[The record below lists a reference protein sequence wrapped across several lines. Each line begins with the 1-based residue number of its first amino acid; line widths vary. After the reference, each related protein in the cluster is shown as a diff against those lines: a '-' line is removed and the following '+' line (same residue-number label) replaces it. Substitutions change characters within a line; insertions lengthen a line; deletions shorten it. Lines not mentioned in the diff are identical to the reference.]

1 MRTCLSDF
9 EKKKSPSAYQMQH
22 QTVGGLDVFK
32 AEPALLDSP
41 AECQDGNVNCSRDG
55 HGERHIGRDSTGLC
69 HKSQSFV
76 HPSAIMMT
84 TKDPLWKI

>member
-1 MRTCLSDF
+1 
-9 EKKKSPSAYQMQH
+9 MQH